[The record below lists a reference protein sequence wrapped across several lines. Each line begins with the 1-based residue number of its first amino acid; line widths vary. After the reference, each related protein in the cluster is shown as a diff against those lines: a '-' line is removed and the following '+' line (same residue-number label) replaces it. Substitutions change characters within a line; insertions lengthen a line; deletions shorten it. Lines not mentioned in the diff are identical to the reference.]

1 MSYTREQFK
10 EEAKQGIIDF
20 LADGYDGYL
29 SDIHNEIFNMEL
41 YTEDTAEATEM
52 LDEMGGYSVVAE
64 CLEYEQD
71 NFGQVSAEKYSNPV
85 WVLSMFW
92 YIIGEEALAE
102 LMDGVPEADELW
114 NEEMTDIDCKVLLA
128 RFKEKM
134 EE

>member
-20 LADGYDGYL
+20 LEDGYDGYL
-29 SDIHNEIFNMEL
+29 SDIHDEIFNMEL
-41 YTEDTAEATEM
+41 YTEDTEEATKM

-102 LMDGVPEADELW
+102 LMDGVPEADEFW
-114 NEEMTDIDCKVLLA
+114 NEEMTENDCKVLLA